1 VIGIV
6 VVSHSRA
13 LADAAVGLAREM
25 VDADTGPNVVVAAGL
40 DETTF
45 GTDAT
50 AVSAGIEE
58 VDSPDGVLVLLDLG
72 SAVLSAEM
80 ALEFVDPEVA
90 GRVRLSSA
98 PLVEGLVAAVVLAA
112 TGADLDAVAAE
123 AEQGLL
129 AKQAH
134 LGDDASAGSGDQG
147 AAAELADGEPV
158 TADVTV
164 SNDHGLH
171 ARPAAKVVGLL
182 RSFDAR
188 VTLTNLDTGRGPVN
202 AGSLSAVATLD
213 TRQGHHVR
221 ISATGSQADQAV
233 RAFEELASRAFDD
246 PPAPTV
252 IASAPAQ
259 SGSGLDLAM
268 GPALVRRSTVDTA
281 AYEPGDAE
289 TETTRSREAVAAVRG
304 RLEDLERRTTGT
316 SGEDAGAIFAAQT
329 ALLDDPDVTELVDQD
344 LATGRSAVAAW
355 SARLD
360 AVAAGFE
367 ALADPYQRERAADV
381 RSVQGSVLRALV
393 GETEPDDAEDE
404 AGPGHPVVLVVDELD
419 AATAASIDVERVAG
433 VAVVARGDTGHG
445 VIIASSRGIPLVT
458 GVGKDA
464 DDVRDGQVVAFS
476 RGAFWAHPSEEDVLR
491 WPERVAER
499 KRERVQLVEA
509 AREPATTSDGVR
521 VPVLANVASVADA
534 ESAAANGADGSGL
547 VRTEVLFGE
556 RTTPPSAEE
565 QTRAFLALAEA
576 MDGKPLTIRTWDIGG
591 DKPLPFLPMAPEA
604 NPFLGVRGIRA
615 FGLGPSPEAP
625 DTGLLH
631 DQLVAVC
638 RAARETA
645 VRVMF
650 PMVTNAAEVR
660 HALAALDHAAGD
672 DGRPDGLEVG
682 IMIEV
687 PAAAMAVD
695 LITDGLDFVSIGT
708 NDLTQYATATDRGN
722 DAVADLADP
731 LNPGVIRLLDQVC
744 RTRPDGL
751 EVAVCGDLASRP
763 QWTALLLGLGVDEL
777 SCTSPRV
784 PEVKA
789 AVRRT
794 DRSDARSMAQQVLR
808 SGDHGEVVELMS
820 MSGHAPRDGSG

>member
-1 VIGIV
+1 MIGIV

-80 ALEFVDPEVA
+80 ALEFVDPDVA

-123 AEQGLL
+123 AEQGLV

-134 LGDDASAGSGDQG
+134 LGDESSAGSGDLS
-147 AAAELADGEPV
+147 APAESADEESV
-158 TADVTV
+158 TAEVTV

-213 TRQGHHVR
+213 ARQGHRVR
-221 ISATGSQADQAV
+221 ISATGSEADDAV

-252 IASAPAQ
+252 IASSPAQ

-268 GPALVRRSTVDTA
+268 GPALVRRSAVDTA
-281 AYEPGDAE
+281 GYEPGDAE
-289 TETTRSREAVAAVRG
+289 TETTRSREAVATVRG
-304 RLEDLERRTTGT
+304 RLEGLERRTTEA

-344 LATGRSAVAAW
+344 LATGRSAVEAW
-355 SARLD
+355 SARLG

-393 GETEPDDAEDE
+393 GETEPDDGADA
-404 AGPGHPVVLVVDELD
+404 AGPGHPVVLLVDELD

-445 VIIASSRGIPLVT
+445 VIIASSRGIPLIT

-464 DDVRDGQVVAFS
+464 DDVGNGQVVAFS
-476 RGAFWAHPSEEDVLR
+476 RGEFWAHPSEEDVLR

-499 KRERVQLVEA
+499 SRERVELVEA
-509 AREPATTSDGVR
+509 AREPAATSDGVR

-615 FGLGPSPEAP
+615 FALGPPEAP

-672 DGRPDGLEVG
+672 GGRPDGLEVG

-731 LNPGVIRLLDQVC
+731 LNPGVIRLIDQVC

-789 AVRRT
+789 VVRRT
-794 DRSDARSMAQQVLR
+794 DRSEARSMAQRVLG
-808 SGDHGEVVELMS
+808 SGDRGEIVELMS
-820 MSGHAPRDGSG
+820 MAQLNH